1 MNILEVVEGTRAT
14 GSAAAALAS
23 ARALRARGHR
33 VTWLCRKGSGLA
45 ADGREAGLEVREE
58 LQLSIPALFPAA
70 RKIADLAAEADL
82 VHVHRSKG
90 HLAALMGL
98 GFSKRS
104 TPLART
110 CHAGRPGET
119 GAWARWLVGKAEV
132 LVVRSAEQAFDLGAT
147 ASSQGA
153 RLAVIPGGVDAEVFH
168 PGVDGSVIRT
178 DLELS
183 DQVVVGTASHLKPGR
198 RLFEFCTAA
207 GKLCADEALQNVSFL
222 ILGRG
227 KLGKSLVAWIT
238 RAGLTERIKVFDP
251 RKRFVQALA
260 ALDVGVMLMPGSD
273 GSARTALELAALG
286 KPLVLGDIGALSDLA
301 GIEGECARRVA
312 PASAD
317 EIAAAISELVRDDA
331 LRTRLG
337 AAARAR
343 FEGRHS
349 LERLGEN
356 YEKLFRSLLQ
366 AKTGTKAK
374 ETA

>member
-1 MNILEVVEGTRAT
+1 MNILEVAEGTRAT

-23 ARALRARGHR
+23 ARALRERGHR
-33 VTWLCRKGSGLA
+33 VTWLCAKGSGLA
-45 ADGREAGLEVREE
+45 ADGRGADLDVREE
-58 LQLSIPALFPAA
+58 LQLSIPALFAAA
-70 RKIADLAAEADL
+70 RDLAALAAETRADL

-119 GAWARWLVGKAEV
+119 GAWARWLAGKAEV
-132 LVVRSAEQAFDLGAT
+132 LIVRSAELAFDLRDL
-147 ASSQGA
+147 SSPGGA
-153 RLAVIPGGVDAEVFH
+153 RMAVIPGGIDSAVFH
-168 PGVDGSVIRT
+168 PDVDGSAVRT

-198 RLFEFCTAA
+198 RLFEFCAA
-207 GKLCADEALQNVSFL
+207 AEKLCADKALANVSFL

-227 KLGKSLVAWIT
+227 KLGKSLVNWIT
-238 RAGLTERIKVFDP
+238 RAGLTERVKVFDP
-251 RKRFVQALA
+251 RERFVQALA

-273 GSARTALELAALG
+273 GSARTALELAALRR
-286 KPLVLGDIGALSDLA
+286 PLVLGNVGALSDLA

-312 PASAD
+312 PTSTD
-317 EIAAAISELVRDDA
+317 EIAAAISELARDDE

-337 AAARAR
+337 AAARQR
-343 FEGRHS
+343 FEERHS

-356 YEKLFRSLLQ
+356 YEKLFRSLVEE
-366 AKTGTKAK
+366 G